1 MINTVF
7 QALHSTVDYVR
18 HAFSSLPL
26 VIIIL
31 LIIAFVVMLITII
44 LTIFSMRRSSPKVPK
59 PPSAAAADKEKK
71 RRENGEDNNRLPPL
85 GGWISEFLSK
95 KGFFHVSTLSLSFLR
110 ALDFLRD
117 SLHTYNYKYYLPWYL
132 LIGAEGSGKTSLIE
146 GAELNMPLGHPDLG
160 IHNPNPECRWWFL
173 NRGVILDIKGNLFLN
188 KKEVSCEE
196 KGWRSLL
203 VLLSR
208 YRSARPINGI
218 ILAIPANEIYGKH
231 KLTKDEISSR
241 ADFLSHKLAAAQ
253 NNLGL
258 RLPVY
263 IVVTKLDTVPGFQS
277 FCSEIPTSNR
287 HNILGWSSPY
297 TLSTAYTSKWVD
309 EAFNTLEENL
319 NQLRLEIFAEGR
331 VTDSRDGVFVFPSE
345 ILNIKDNLSVY
356 VNHIFKNDAYQESL
370 LLRGIYFC
378 GDSGMTPLRVLNE
391 NEDQPEESHENLAV
405 IGNPDSAFEQD
416 AEHPSLASQLTPE
429 SLEPIRRKIFFI
441 DDLITDKILREPG
454 LSVPLQKRLLSI
466 NKALNLAKIFTAVF
480 ILFGSYGLFSA
491 YEKFVQSRDYMMPI
505 LSKMNTMLHEMQQ
518 INLNEPGQSS
528 EMFDSYARQLLE
540 MMDQMQQTK
549 FFSVFVPASW
559 FSPLHK
565 DLEKTLKVSYQQIIV
580 RTIYIDLLLKARE
593 LLHLRPT
600 LHDRSVSIAQLLQP
614 TESAEFQLLKRYIES
629 LATLQEKIDKFNH
642 LKSAA
647 DAKDLDDLVS
657 YTFHAQLPQKFIH
670 HYKKFRSLLKNTTFP
685 PIDLR
690 PYQQLARETLNII
703 YQNFLNAVFTVSD
716 PGSLPARLQTFLQQL
731 SQQQTKHLPDPTY
744 LRQLSLDLAQ
754 VVPSLGEVGQTWL
767 DREFFN
773 PSKEFDHL
781 LDKVDSSK
789 LFGKEITQFLV
800 DQTAIG
806 FNNLKLQ
813 LQAINQLLVHQPN
826 MPVGPL
832 AQKAAAVQPSQGII
846 SMQKSLLA
854 LFSEPYMAI
863 PSTHS
868 FTNQVPIGKI
878 IYWDSKMIQMAY
890 DMCKRFEDFTAKQ
903 VSGFPPIL
911 QENIKLF
918 ARESLQANVINL
930 LAQAQSFVDAPSN
943 LSEGVAAEEILRSKI
958 NDVKESAPKFVKLL
972 EVLNQDSVG
981 VSFVELRTL
990 LSSTS
995 FWLLSQVEH
1004 MLHSLTPYSVHDLS
1018 FSWWEGKQGA
1028 AFVGYSSKDA
1038 EDLKVYLSLQRQL
1051 MQTMAMDFAKPLVTF
1066 LTSDIMLDAAGDK
1079 VLLNKWHRIVDQM
1092 ESFVKKQP
1100 GNSVTALEDFILK
1113 TLNSYDIR
1121 NCFDRIPLEDIRH
1134 ESGDY
1139 FVETI
1144 RSLKKG
1150 ILARGEVLKRK
1161 KGIENYNKL
1170 VAFYNHNLKNK
1181 FPFVASNVSLST
1193 PEVDPES
1200 IRDFFRMF
1208 DEAGGSAKA
1217 IFDQIY
1223 QLSSDVLPALR
1234 FLQNMENVKTFF
1246 QNYLSGNGDNDLP
1259 TFTFNID
1266 FRVNRQMETGGDL
1279 IVDWTIKPHPDV
1291 TIDKN
1296 DKSHVG
1302 RWSYGNPI
1310 EIGFRWPDGDGIP
1323 AKPAKD
1329 PLQPVLDVD
1338 GRKAIIKYTGRW
1350 ALLWMLKMHGATK
1363 GDYTSL
1369 KDPNPFMLKFV
1380 IPTGA
1385 EDKAIVYNLITIMA
1399 PSSNPKAPGKVIPV
1413 PAFPVLAPELD
1424 PAVTHYGDQAV
1435 LTEGVVTPLEYM
1447 EAPASPPPGP
1457 EQILPPAPLPEG
1469 PSPAAAPDAAPAA
1482 AAPQAPPA
1490 PDAAA
1495 ATAAP
1500 QQPTAPAAPPAADA
1514 PKPA

>member
-1 MINTVF
+1 
-7 QALHSTVDYVR
+7 
-18 HAFSSLPL
+18 
-26 VIIIL
+26 
-31 LIIAFVVMLITII
+31 
-44 LTIFSMRRSSPKVPK
+44 MRRSAPKIPK
-59 PPSAAAADKEKK
+59 PPSAAAVDRDKEK
-71 RRENGEDNNRLPPL
+71 ENGEESNKLPPL

-117 SLHTYNYKYYLPWYL
+117 SLNTYNYKYQLPWYL
-132 LIGAEGSGKTSLIE
+132 LIGAENSGKTSLIE

-173 NRGVILDIKGNLFLN
+173 NRGVILDIRGNLFLN
-188 KKEVSCEE
+188 KKEVGCDE

-208 YRSARPINGI
+208 YRSARPVNGI
-218 ILAIPANEIYGKH
+218 ILTIPANEIYGKR
-231 KLTKDEISSR
+231 KLTKDEISGR

-263 IVVTKLDTVPGFQS
+263 VVVTKLDTVPGFQS

-287 HNILGWSSPY
+287 HNILGWSCPY
-297 TLSTAYTSKWVD
+297 TLSTVYTSKWIE
-309 EAFNTLEENL
+309 EAFSSLEENL
-319 NQLRLEIFAEGR
+319 NQLRLEILAEGR
-331 VTDSRDGVFVFPSE
+331 LTDSRDGVFVFPSE
-345 ILNIKDNLSVY
+345 VLTLKDNLSIY
-356 VNHIFKNDAYQESL
+356 INHIFKNDAYQESL

-378 GDSGMTPLRVLNE
+378 GDSGMTPLRVLGE

-405 IGNPDSAFEQD
+405 VGNPGSALGYD
-416 AEHPSLASQLTPE
+416 IEHPSLASQLTPE
-429 SLEPIRRKIFFI
+429 SLEPVRRKIFFI

-480 ILFGSYGLFSA
+480 VLFGSYGLFSA
-491 YEKFVQSRDYMMPI
+491 YEKFVQSRDYMLPV
-505 LSKMNTMLHEMQQ
+505 LSKMNTMLHEMQR

-528 EMFDSYARQLLE
+528 ELFDSYARQLLE

-549 FFSVFVPASW
+549 FFSIFVPASW
-559 FSPLHK
+559 FSPLHN

-600 LHDRSVSIAQLLQP
+600 LHDRSISIAQLLQP
-614 TESAEFQLLKRYIES
+614 TESAEFQLLKRYIEG
-629 LATLQEKIDKFNH
+629 LETLQGKIDKFNH

-657 YTFHAQLPQKFIH
+657 YTFHAQLPQQFID

-690 PYQQLARETLNII
+690 PYQQLARETLNIL
-703 YQNFLNAVFTVSD
+703 YQNFLNALFTAND
-716 PGSLPARLQTFLQQL
+716 PASLPARLQTFLQAM
-731 SQQQTKHLPDPTY
+731 SQQEAKHLPDPTY
-744 LRQLSLDLAQ
+744 LRQISMDLAQ

-773 PSKEFDHL
+773 PSKEFDYL

-813 LQAINQLLVHQPN
+813 LQSINQLLVAQPN

-846 SMQKSLLA
+846 SMQKSLVA
-854 LFSEPYMAI
+854 LFSEPYMAT
-863 PSTHS
+863 PTAHS

-878 IYWDSKMIQMAY
+878 IYWDSNMIQMAY
-890 DMCKRFEDFTAKQ
+890 DMCRRFEEFSAKQ
-903 VSGFPPIL
+903 APGFPPIL
-911 QENIKLF
+911 QENMKLF
-918 ARESLQANVINL
+918 ARESLQANIVNL
-930 LAQAQSFVDAPSN
+930 LAQAQSFVDAPAN
-943 LSEGVAAEEILRSKI
+943 LSEGVAAEEILRLKI

-972 EVLNQDSVG
+972 EILNQDSVG

-995 FWLLSQVEH
+995 FWLLSQIEN
-1004 MLHSLTPYSVHDLS
+1004 MLHSLNPYAVHDLT

-1028 AFVGYSSKDA
+1028 AFTGYSSKDTQ
-1038 EDLKVYLSLQRQL
+1038 DLKVYLSLQRQL
-1051 MQTMAMDFAKPLVTF
+1051 MQTMAIDFAKPLVTF
-1066 LTSDIMLDAAGDK
+1066 LTADVMLDAAGDK
-1079 VLLNKWHRIVDQM
+1079 VLLNKWNRIVDQM
-1092 ESFVKKQP
+1092 EAFMKKQP
-1100 GNSVTALEDFILK
+1100 GNSVMALEDFILK
-1113 TLNSYDIR
+1113 TLNSYDLK
-1121 NCFDRIPLEDIRH
+1121 NCFDNIPLEDTRH

-1139 FVETI
+1139 FIETI

-1150 ILARGEVLKRK
+1150 VLSRAEVLKRK
-1161 KGIENYNKL
+1161 QGIQNYNKL
-1170 VAFYNHNLKNK
+1170 VTFYNQNLKNK

-1193 PEVDPES
+1193 PEADPEI
-1200 IRDFFRMF
+1200 IRDFFRLY
-1208 DEAGGSAKA
+1208 DEAGGSAKV
-1217 IFDQIY
+1217 ILDQIY
-1223 QLSSDVLPALR
+1223 QLGSGVLPALR
-1234 FLQNMENVKTFF
+1234 FLQSMDSVKAFF

-1266 FRVNRQMETGGDL
+1266 FRVNRQMESGGDL

-1296 DKSHVG
+1296 DKNHVG
-1302 RWSYGNPI
+1302 RWSYGNPV
-1310 EIGFRWPDGDGIP
+1310 ELGFRWPDGDGIP
-1323 AKPAKD
+1323 AVPLKD

-1338 GRKAIIKYTGRW
+1338 GRKATIKYTGRW
-1350 ALLWMLKMHGATK
+1350 ALLWMLKMHSASK
-1363 GDYTSL
+1363 GDYTPL

-1380 IPTGA
+1380 IPTGS
-1385 EDKAIVYNLITIMA
+1385 EDKAIVYNMITIMA
-1399 PSSNPKAPGKVIPV
+1399 PSSNPKAPGKVLPV

-1424 PAVTHYGDQAV
+1424 STAIHYGDQAV
-1435 LTEGVVTPLEYM
+1435 LTEGVVTPFDYM
-1447 EAPASPPPGP
+1447 EPPAASPPSPD
-1457 EQILPPAPLPEG
+1457 QVAATLPQAPLPAG
-1469 PSPAAAPDAAPAA
+1469 PSPAVVPAST
-1482 AAPQAPPA
+1482 PA
-1490 PDAAA
+1490 PDA
-1495 ATAAP
+1495 TTP
-1500 QQPTAPAAPPAADA
+1500 PAAPPAIPDA
-1514 PKPA
+1514 SAPASPST

>member
-1 MINTVF
+1 MINTIL
-7 QALHSTVDYVR
+7 QTLNSTVDYVR

-26 VIIIL
+26 VILIL

-44 LTIFSMRRSSPKVPK
+44 LTILSMRRSAPKIPK
-59 PPSAAAADKEKK
+59 PPSAAAADKDKK
-71 RRENGEDNNRLPPL
+71 TKGEAEESNKLPPL

-110 ALDFLRD
+110 ALDFLRN
-117 SLHTYNYKYYLPWYL
+117 SLNTYNYKYHLPWYL

-173 NRGVILDIKGNLFLN
+173 NRGVILDIRGNLCLS
-188 KKEVSCEE
+188 KKDVSSEE
-196 KGWRSLL
+196 KGWRSLF

-218 ILAIPANEIYGKH
+218 ILAIPANEIYGKN

-263 IVVTKLDTVPGFQS
+263 VVVTKLDTVPGFQS

-297 TLSTAYTSKWVD
+297 TLSTAYTSKWVE
-309 EAFNTLEENL
+309 EAFSSLEESL

-331 VTDSRDGVFVFPSE
+331 LTDSRDGVFVFPSE
-345 ILNIKDNLSVY
+345 ILTLKDNLGIY

-370 LLRGIYFC
+370 LLRGLYFC
-378 GDSGMTPLRVLNE
+378 GDSGMTPLRVLGE
-391 NEDQPEESHENLAV
+391 NEDQPEENHENLAV
-405 IGNPDSAFEQD
+405 VGNLDTSLGHDND
-416 AEHPSLASQLTPE
+416 AHPSLASQLTPE
-429 SLEPIRRKIFFI
+429 GLEPVRRKIFFI

-466 NKALNLAKIFTAVF
+466 NKALNLAKIFTALFV
-480 ILFGSYGLFSA
+480 LFGSYGLFSA
-491 YEKFVQSRDYMMPI
+491 YEKFLQSRDYMMPV

-518 INLNEPGQSS
+518 INLNQPGQSS

-600 LHDRSVSIAQLLQP
+600 LHDRSISIAQLLQP
-614 TESAEFQLLKRYIES
+614 TESAEYQILKRYIEG
-629 LATLQEKIDKFNH
+629 LATLQEKIDKFNY

-657 YTFHAQLPQKFIH
+657 YTFHAQLPQQFIK
-670 HYKKFRSLLKNTTFP
+670 HYKKFRSLLRNTTFP

-690 PYQQLARETLNII
+690 PYQQLARETLNIL
-703 YQNFLNAVFTVSD
+703 YQNFLNVVFTVND
-716 PGSLPARLQTFLQQL
+716 PASLPARLQTFLQAMN
-731 SQQQTKHLPDPTY
+731 QQDTKRLPDAAY
-744 LRQLSLDLAQ
+744 LRQLSIDLAQ
-754 VVPSLGEVGQTWL
+754 VVPSLGEVGQTWM
-767 DREFFN
+767 DKEFFN
-773 PSKEFDHL
+773 PSKEFDNL

-813 LQAINQLLVHQPN
+813 LQAINHLLVDQPN
-826 MPVGPL
+826 TLVGPL
-832 AQKAAAVQPSQGII
+832 AQKTAPIQPSQGII
-846 SMQKSLLA
+846 SMQKSLVT
-854 LFSEPYMAI
+854 LFSEPYMAT
-863 PSTHS
+863 PTSFT

-878 IYWDSKMIQMAY
+878 IYWDSKLVQMAY
-890 DMCKRFEDFTAKQ
+890 DMCRRFEEFNSKQ
-903 VSGFPPIL
+903 VSTFPPIL

-958 NDVKESAPKFVKLL
+958 NDVKESTPKFVKLL

-995 FWLLSQVEH
+995 FWLLSQVES
-1004 MLHSLTPYSVHDLS
+1004 MLHALKPYSVHDLT

-1028 AFVGYSSKDA
+1028 AFLGYSSKDT

-1051 MQTMAMDFAKPLVTF
+1051 MQTMAIDFAKPLVTF

-1100 GNSVTALEDFILK
+1100 GNSITALEDFILK
-1113 TLNSYDIR
+1113 TLNSYDLK
-1121 NCFDRIPLEDIRH
+1121 NCFDLIPLNDIRH

-1144 RSLKKG
+1144 RSIKKG
-1150 ILARGEVLKRK
+1150 ILSRGEVLKRK
-1161 KGIENYNKL
+1161 QGIQNYNKL

-1181 FPFVASNVSLST
+1181 FPFVASNVGLNT

-1200 IRDFFRMF
+1200 IRDFFRIY

-1223 QLSSDVLPALR
+1223 QLGSGVLPALR
-1234 FLQNMENVKTFF
+1234 FLQNMESIKIFF

-1266 FRVNRQMETGGDL
+1266 FRVNRQQESGGDL

-1302 RWSYGNPI
+1302 RWSYGNPV
-1310 EIGFRWPDGDGIP
+1310 EVGFRWPDGDSIP
-1323 AKPAKD
+1323 AKPVKD
-1329 PLQPVLDVD
+1329 PLQSVLDVD
-1338 GRKAIIKYTGRW
+1338 GRKATYKYTGRW
-1350 ALLWMLKMHGATK
+1350 ALLWMLKMHGASK
-1363 GDYTSL
+1363 GDYTPL

-1380 IPTGA
+1380 IPTGG
-1385 EDKAIVYNLITIMA
+1385 EEKTTVYNLITIMA
-1399 PSSNPKAPGKVIPV
+1399 PSSNPKAPGKVIPI

-1424 PAVTHYGDQAV
+1424 SSVSHYGDQAV

-1447 EAPASPPPGP
+1447 EPPVAPPPSP
-1457 EQILPPAPLPEG
+1457 EQTAASAAAPGADATAAVTPPATPET
-1469 PSPAAAPDAAPAA
+1469 PPAPAAAPAANAPPPAAAEAAPAA
-1482 AAPQAPPA
+1482 
-1490 PDAAA
+1490 
-1495 ATAAP
+1495 
-1500 QQPTAPAAPPAADA
+1500 PAAEA